1 MRRRYTVYR
10 MEPVTGR
17 KEPIGC
23 VWERR
28 RSERET
34 QRNFLALLVEAR
46 KLFGDGP
53 GEAIHIVIDHPNR
66 KEQPEETGDAEEDGA
81 ERLEYLRKGER

>member
-1 MRRRYTVYR
+1 MQRRYTVYR
-10 MEPVTGR
+10 MGYVTGR

-23 VWERR
+23 IEERR

-46 KLFGDGP
+46 KLFGNGP
-53 GEAIHIVIDHPNR
+53 DESINIVIDHPNR
-66 KEQPEETGDAEEDGA
+66 MEHPEEIGDVEEGTA
-81 ERLEYLRKGER
+81 ERLECRG